1 VARRGGIRR
10 ADYPSDEARSAPV
23 KSRRRRSLNIK
34 PSHWLG
40 TYGLD
45 DRDAALLLRWHSARF
60 AGDSP
65 RSLRPW
71 WRALY
76 HL

>member
-34 PSHWLG
+34 PRHWLG
-40 TYGLD
+40 TCGLD
-45 DRDAALLLRWHSARF
+45 DRSAALLLRCIVHVSLAIRRGHFAR
-60 AGDSP
+60 GGV
-65 RSLRPW
+65 R
-71 WRALY
+71 Y
-76 HL
+76 VT